1 MYVRFDH
8 SQPVTNDIQTFYFMP
23 PHTIRYSAG
32 QFIELTLPHDDPDER
47 GIKRWFTLSSSP
59 TEELLSI
66 TTKFA
71 PERGSSFKQA
81 LRLLTPDQEVH
92 MSDPMGDFVLPKDKA
107 RRLVFVSAGM
117 GITPMRSM
125 IKWLQDNQEQ
135 RDIQLLYAAQKPDDL
150 AFVDLFKTYGLSPKL
165 LVSQPDVS
173 WQGGVGRLTAEEIL
187 EFAANDGQ
195 KLYFISGPE
204 PMIETLFKD
213 LQDRGI
219 KRSQLVTDY
228 FPGYEVIA

>member
-1 MYVRFDH
+1 MYVSFDH
-8 SQPVTNDIQTFYFMP
+8 SQPVTDDIQTFYFMP
-23 PHTIRYSAG
+23 PHSIRYTAG

-66 TTKFA
+66 TTRFTSG
-71 PERGSSFKQA
+71 RTSTFKHA
-81 LRLLTPDQEVH
+81 LQSLKHGQQMH

-107 RRLVFVSAGM
+107 RQLVFVAAGM

-125 IKWLQDNQEQ
+125 VKWLQDNQER
-135 RDIQLLYAAQKPDDL
+135 RDIQLLYAAQKPEDL
-150 AFVDLFKTYGLSPKL
+150 AFVYLFKTYGLSPKL

-213 LQDRGI
+213 LQDHGI